1 MLKIDKEYTVALL
14 LSAVGGFLEIYSY
27 TLKDKVF
34 STTLTGNLVLMAYN
48 MSFGNFDIL
57 KYISP
62 MIAFVIGV
70 YVAIKLKDKN
80 KIFLID
86 IICIILILLFKNQR
100 YNMLTVSFMTLMSAM
115 QIQVFQSLR
124 DKAYI
129 STMMTGN
136 IRKLITSI
144 IEKDKLSI
152 KIYLSVI
159 LSFALSVM
167 LGGILIY
174 LLKENA
180 IIFLIL
186 PIITLYKLRKEIL

>member
-62 MIAFVIGV
+62 MIAFAIGV